1 MRWLWAA
8 YQMGTWRELMD
19 EELSQRAFTER
30 MKELIADV
38 DQDWILEARGES
50 GNRPVGL
57 VLATSLASGRSIE
70 PFVQWFPWATT
81 RNQMEGTA
89 AFLREV
95 SKRFKIFVFAE
106 EKSGDFWQKFIHYG
120 MIRRGCKV
128 MDHFSR
134 GEHAMMYYTAG
145 P

>member
-1 MRWLWAA
+1 MRYLWAA
-8 YQMGTWRELMD
+8 YQLGAWRDLMD
-19 EELSQRAFTER
+19 VNLSQDVFTDR
-30 MKELIADV
+30 MLEVIGSASY
-38 DQDWILEARGES
+38 DWILEARGEE

-57 VLATSLASGRSIE
+57 ILGTSLASGRAIE

-95 SKRFKIFVFAE
+95 SRRFKVFVFAE
-106 EKSGDFWQKFIHYG
+106 EASSDFWARFIHYG
-120 MIRRGCKV
+120 LIRRGCKV
-128 MDHFSR
+128 IDHFAR
-134 GEHAMMYYTAG
+134 GEHAMMFYTVG